1 MQAVSCQGIRIRD
14 HIDASA
20 VLNSEEAGYGGSA
33 TSITVLPQS
42 GYAAYTQCKP
52 ASFSW

>member
-1 MQAVSCQGIRIRD
+1 MQAVSCRGI
-14 HIDASA
+14 IDASA
-20 VLNSEEAGYGGSA
+20 VLDSVEAGYGGSA